1 MKVKRFSK
9 AMACILSAC
18 MIFSSFT
25 VAASAA
31 SDYKSETHDVF
42 KHTEST
48 LAPGIEQSINY
59 AYAKDGKQMVYYVAT
74 ADVNRDDVV
83 VQTSYLKQHEN
94 GVMGMEKLT
103 NQIAYANNKYSNP
116 EDDKFISE
124 YYNVVAGVNAS
135 FYNMTTGQ
143 PMGITYIDG
152 VSFGTSNY
160 DNFFAILNDGK
171 TAVIDYAKNL
181 GNYVDAEGN
190 STIWQ
195 AAGGSQWLVRNGE
208 DVTASAT
215 GSYNTDRHSRTC
227 VGVTAEGK
235 VVMMVLDGRQE
246 PFSCGG
252 SMHELAQIM
261 LEQGC
266 VAAINLDGGGST
278 TYAARQAGTDSVQVI
293 NRPSDGSER
302 SISSGLIIASTAAP
316 SNVFDK
322 AVLTADSNYVTP
334 GSTVNVSAVGVSP
347 AGTSAEIPADVSWQ
361 LADSSLGTVAG
372 GVFTSNGTTGDAV
385 VQMVYN
391 GNVVGETTIH
401 VVLPDKISFEQSEI
415 TVPYG
420 KSVGLD
426 IKATYGLN
434 EVTLKNGDI
443 EFALSDTGVGSIE
456 GFTFTAGDGSVIT
469 STVTATVPGTEVKA
483 TAIINLG
490 KGSEVL
496 YDFEDGDVSDFD
508 LGYIPYNYVLPEGKV
523 YSVTSETGKVHSGNG
538 AMALDINYGNS
549 TESGYMMTALEY
561 KGEEKNY
568 ANATKLGMWMYIPD
582 EDVSAWIRYTV
593 WPLTVN
599 DNGEY
604 VRASASITN
613 TMCDDLSSTTGVVNT
628 FEEPGW
634 HYLSIDLSNYK
645 GLSMIDSYIVQFY
658 ISDRDGASYDY
669 YYNEHKSYNGRYV
682 FYVDDITVDYSSA
695 VDDREAPVFSNAY
708 YASTNMSDATVLNG
722 QTVTDNILSFSAK
735 VAENTNKSNY
745 TGLDLSTAKAY
756 VDGVET
762 PCEIKSGTMS
772 IADKE
777 LADGLHHI
785 KFSICDKAG
794 NYASIIRDVNVQAN
808 SGKSTIKVVA
818 HDSTLDKI
826 KLGSLWYADIVAT
839 DIEKVNSV
847 EIDIDLNN
855 MSKWELDHMDVAK
868 GFEAKYSI
876 QDDENI
882 ATIKIN
888 RVGKNDATGEG
899 VLVSM
904 PIRTWEL
911 KMGYTYTS
919 GTKNG
924 NTAFTYAQ
932 FKSMQEFWPVD
943 ISMEVDRGIV
953 TFNDDN
959 TDTFSGETPQ
969 VDTESYKMAKD
980 MISTDEG
987 LAYYNS
993 WDGGHIHTAEA
1004 IADKAVTCTEAGYTG
1019 RTFCEVCN
1027 SVVDWGT
1034 TIPATGHTY
1043 ETIDGVLKCK
1053 DCGELFN
1060 GEYTDGKTYFD
1071 GVVANGLID
1080 GKYYVDGVIA
1090 NNYICI
1096 DGVYYVVENGVK
1108 GSVYTGLVQKDGKW
1122 CYSKLGNLTGGWIS
1136 IDNDWYYFDS
1146 NSFEA
1151 VSTLNNGKVTFSF
1164 EENGK
1169 LISGQWYKTSAG
1181 CRYYYGPSYYSHG
1194 WHNIDGYDY
1203 YFGDA
1208 NVETG
1213 YRYEGLRYV
1222 INSNSHTP
1230 QWYDF
1235 GTDGKAVKL
1244 DITGL
1249 LTVSD
1254 KQYYLVNGIS
1264 QTGLQLIDGKY
1275 YYFSGTYE
1283 SKKGIVYVSSVKSNS
1298 LLPEG
1303 YYLFKDNYQMAD
1315 EEFGIWQNK
1324 TRYIR
1329 KGQPCFA
1336 GLILNEEGKI
1346 NYIGSDCCLST
1357 GICTIPNNKTNGLL
1371 PEGTY
1376 AFGIDGTLVDNNF
1389 AMWQG
1394 NMCYM
1399 RNGQPYAAGLVRI
1412 DNDIYYI
1419 RSNCQV
1425 ATGIYWVSESKTNEV
1440 LESGFY
1446 LFDTDGTLV
1455 NSKFADW
1462 NGNTYYIKNGQPF
1475 FAGVIEYEGKIIY
1488 VGSDCKMNT
1497 GVCYITSANG
1507 NGILT
1512 EGYYFFSEDGSLL
1525 DNGFGNWTD
1534 GNTYY
1539 FRNGQRCPAGAVEID
1554 GSIYYINSGCR
1565 PVTGKYYVSANKGN
1579 GILSEG
1585 YYTFDSDGSL
1595 ISK

>member
-1 MKVKRFSK
+1 MKIKRFSK

-18 MIFSSFT
+18 MILSSFT
-25 VAASAA
+25 VAVSAA

-103 NQIAYANNKYSNP
+103 NQIAYANAKYSNP

-195 AAGGSQWLVRNGE
+195 AAGGSQWLVRDGA

-227 VGVTAEGK
+227 VGVTEDGK

-278 TYAARQAGTDSVQVI
+278 TYAARQAGTDSVKVI

-316 SNVFDK
+316 SNVFDR
-322 AVLTADSNYVTP
+322 VNMVVEDDYVAP
-334 GSTVNVSAVGVSP
+334 GVSTNVTVSGVSP
-347 AGTSAEIPADVSWQ
+347 AGTAAEIPD
-361 LADSSLGTVAG
+361 
-372 GVFTSNGTTGDAV
+372 GV
-385 VQMVYN
+385 VY
-391 GNVVGETTIH
+391 
-401 VVLPDKISFEQSEI
+401 S
-415 TVPYG
+415 
-420 KSVGLD
+420 
-426 IKATYGLN
+426 ATYGTYADGVYTAGTT
-434 EVTLKNGDI
+434 EGQDTIVATLDGKV
-443 EFALSDTGVGSIE
+443 VGSVDVNVVTPDAIKFE
-456 GFTFTAGDGSVIT
+456 QAEMVVPFGKTVEVGVIATTNDGMNAVKINENNVEFSFDNEIGTMNGFNFTASTDETKT
-469 STVTATVPGTEVKA
+469 SAVCTVTIKGTSVSA
-483 TAIINLG
+483 TANFTLG
-490 KGSEVL
+490 KGSEVIA
-496 YDFEDGDVSDFD
+496 DFNDGNVGSWKTEQLLNFNYYFPGNNVSVKNNALRVEVD
-508 LGYIPYNYVLPEGKV
+508 
-523 YSVTSETGKVHSGNG
+523 YS
-538 AMALDINYGNS
+538 NS
-549 TESGYMMTALEY
+549 FESGYMCTGLGTSETYVIENGLALGFKVFVPEEAEGLRLRMCFYDENDTRKTAEMLPIGKVSTLE
-561 KGEEKNY
+561 KGAWYYVKADISKYPTAKILAGKVWLEFYICDRDDIANY
-568 ANATKLGMWMYIPD
+568 GYNHLDYDSLNTKL
-582 EDVSAWIRYTV
+582 V
-593 WPLTVN
+593 
-599 DNGEY
+599 
-604 VRASASITN
+604 
-613 TMCDDLSSTTGVVNT
+613 
-628 FEEPGW
+628 
-634 HYLSIDLSNYK
+634 
-645 GLSMIDSYIVQFY
+645 FY
-658 ISDRDGASYDY
+658 I
-669 YYNEHKSYNGRYV
+669 
-682 FYVDDITVDYSSA
+682 DDITVDYSSA
-695 VDDREAPVFSNAY
+695 VDDREAPVFNSVSYAFDGASDTLTLANGTVIRQSDIEFTANVSDYESNNAVGV
-708 YASTNMSDATVLNG
+708 DAT
-722 QTVTDNILSFSAK
+722 S
-735 VAENTNKSNY
+735 
-745 TGLDLSTAKAY
+745 AKAY
-756 VDGVET
+756 IDGNEVPT
-762 PCEIKSGTMS
+762 TYANGFIKVNSAYALS
-772 IADKE
+772 
-777 LADGLHHI
+777 DGKHHI
-785 KFSICDKAG
+785 KFEIADKNG
-794 NYASIIRDVNVQAN
+794 NVALATRSFTINN
-808 SGKSTIKVVA
+808 GSKSESLKLVA
-818 HDSTLDKI
+818 HDESLENV
-826 KLGSLWYADIVAT
+826 LFGSLYYVDLVAT
-839 DIEKVNSV
+839 DIEKVQSATV
-847 EIDIDLNN
+847 DLDLNN
-855 MSKWELDHMDVAK
+855 MNKWQLDHMVVTN
-868 GFEAKYSI
+868 GFEAGYEISE
-876 QDDENI
+876 DNNV
-882 ATIKIN
+882 ATITVTRTGN
-888 RVGKNDATGEG
+888 VELTGEAA
-899 VLVSM
+899 LLSM
-904 PIRTWEL
+904 PIRVFEMPI
-911 KMGYTYTS
+911 KPSDSVGAAS
-919 GTKNG
+919 PVGSV
-924 NTAFTYAQ
+924 FTYAS
-932 FKSMQEFWPVD
+932 FKKVGSKGESWPV
-943 ISMEVDRGIV
+943 SVNVEVDKGLV
-953 TFNDDN
+953 TYTDDT
-959 TDTFSGETPQ
+959 TDFFSGEDVKTM
-969 VDTESYKMAKD
+969 TESQWWHND
-980 MISTDEG
+980 STTGDDY
-987 LAYYNS
+987 LQWN
-993 WDGGHIHTAEA
+993 GGHDHRAETKEYYA
-1004 IADKAVTCTEAGYTG
+1004 SNLTNHVDAVALEDKAATCTEAGYTG

-1244 DITGL
+1244 DMTGL

-1346 NYIGSDCCLST
+1346 NYIGSDCCLAT

-1425 ATGIYWVSESKTNEV
+1425 ATGIYWVSENKTNEV

-1455 NSKFADW
+1455 NGKFGDW

-1475 FAGVIEYEGKIIY
+1475 FAGVIEYEGKIVY

-1525 DNGFGNWTD
+1525 DNGFGKWTD

-1539 FRNGQRCPAGAVEID
+1539 FRNGQRCAAGAVEID

>member
-1 MKVKRFSK
+1 MKIKGFSK

-18 MIFSSFT
+18 MILSSFT
-25 VAASAA
+25 VAVSAA

-103 NQIAYANNKYSNP
+103 NQIAYANAKYSNP

-195 AAGGSQWLVRNGE
+195 AAGGSQWLVRDGK

-278 TYAARQAGTDSVQVI
+278 TYAARQAGTDSVKVI

-316 SNVFDK
+316 SNVFDR
-322 AVLTADSNYVTP
+322 VNMVVEDDYVAP
-334 GSTVNVSAVGVSP
+334 GVSTNVTVSGVSP
-347 AGTSAEIPADVSWQ
+347 AGTAAEIPDEVIYS
-361 LADSSLGTVAG
+361 
-372 GVFTSNGTTGDAV
+372 
-385 VQMVYN
+385 
-391 GNVVGETTIH
+391 
-401 VVLPDKISFEQSEI
+401 
-415 TVPYG
+415 
-420 KSVGLD
+420 
-426 IKATYGLN
+426 ATYGTYADGVYTAGTT
-434 EVTLKNGDI
+434 EGQDTIVATLDGKV
-443 EFALSDTGVGSIE
+443 VGSVDVNIVTPDAIKFDQAE
-456 GFTFTAGDGSVIT
+456 MVVPFGKTVEVG
-469 STVTATVPGTEVKA
+469 VTATTNDGMNAVKINENNIEFSFDNEIGTMNGFNFTASTDETKTSAVCTVTIKGTSVSA
-483 TAIINLG
+483 TASFTLG
-490 KGSEVL
+490 KGSEVIA
-496 YDFEDGDVSDFD
+496 DFNDGNVGSWKTEP
-508 LGYIPYNYVLPEGKV
+508 LLNYNYYFPGNNVSVKNNALRVELD
-523 YSVTSETGKVHSGNG
+523 YS
-538 AMALDINYGNS
+538 NS
-549 TESGYMMTALEY
+549 FESGYMSTGLGTSETYVIENGLALGFKIFVPEEAEGLRLRMCFYDENNTRKTAEMLPIGKVSTLE
-561 KGEEKNY
+561 KGAWYYVKADISKYPTAKILAGKVWLEFYVCDRDDIANY
-568 ANATKLGMWMYIPD
+568 GYNHLDYDSLNTKL
-582 EDVSAWIRYTV
+582 V
-593 WPLTVN
+593 
-599 DNGEY
+599 
-604 VRASASITN
+604 
-613 TMCDDLSSTTGVVNT
+613 
-628 FEEPGW
+628 
-634 HYLSIDLSNYK
+634 
-645 GLSMIDSYIVQFY
+645 FY
-658 ISDRDGASYDY
+658 I
-669 YYNEHKSYNGRYV
+669 
-682 FYVDDITVDYSSA
+682 DDITVDYSSA
-695 VDDREAPVFSNAY
+695 VDDREAPVFNSVSYAFDGAADALTLANGTVIKQSDIEFTANVSDYESNNAVGV
-708 YASTNMSDATVLNG
+708 DAT
-722 QTVTDNILSFSAK
+722 S
-735 VAENTNKSNY
+735 
-745 TGLDLSTAKAY
+745 AKAY
-756 VDGVET
+756 IDGNEVPT
-762 PCEIKSGTMS
+762 TYANGFIKVNSAYALS
-772 IADKE
+772 
-777 LADGLHHI
+777 DGKHHI
-785 KFSICDKAG
+785 KFEIADKNG
-794 NYASIIRDVNVQAN
+794 NVALATRSFTINN
-808 SGKSTIKVVA
+808 GSKSESLKLVA
-818 HDSTLDKI
+818 HDESLENV
-826 KLGSLWYADIVAT
+826 LFGSLYYVDLVAT
-839 DIEKVNSV
+839 DIEKVQSATV
-847 EIDIDLNN
+847 DLDLNN
-855 MSKWELDHMDVAK
+855 MNKWQLDHMVVTN
-868 GFEAKYSI
+868 GFEAGYEISE
-876 QDDENI
+876 DNNV
-882 ATIKIN
+882 ATITVTRTGN
-888 RVGKNDATGEG
+888 VELTGEAA
-899 VLVSM
+899 LLSM
-904 PIRTWEL
+904 PIRVFEMPI
-911 KMGYTYTS
+911 KPSDSVGAAS
-919 GTKNG
+919 PVGSV
-924 NTAFTYAQ
+924 FTYAS
-932 FKSMQEFWPVD
+932 FKKVGSKGESWPV
-943 ISMEVDRGIV
+943 SVNVEVDKGLV
-953 TFNDDN
+953 TYTDDT
-959 TDTFSGETPQ
+959 TDFFSGEDVKTM
-969 VDTESYKMAKD
+969 TESQWWHND
-980 MISTDEG
+980 STTGDDY
-987 LAYYNS
+987 LQWN
-993 WDGGHIHTAEA
+993 GGHDHRAETKEYYA
-1004 IADKAVTCTEAGYTG
+1004 SNLTNHVDAVALEDKAATCTEAGYTG

-1146 NSFEA
+1146 KTFEA
-1151 VSTLNNGKVTFSF
+1151 VNTLNNGKVTFSF
-1164 EENGK
+1164 EDNGK

-1244 DITGL
+1244 DMTGL

-1346 NYIGSDCCLST
+1346 NYIGSDCCLAT

-1425 ATGIYWVSESKTNEV
+1425 ATGIYWVSENKTNEV

-1455 NSKFADW
+1455 NGKFGDW

-1475 FAGVIEYEGKIIY
+1475 FAGVIEYEGKIVY

-1525 DNGFGNWTD
+1525 DNGFGKWTD

-1539 FRNGQRCPAGAVEID
+1539 FRNGQRCAAGAVEID